1 MVHQYRCLRSFRFVN
16 LRMAEHDDF
25 TRILQLSE
33 QAALSSS
40 TRPLLLDIGCC
51 RKSSRHHSRS
61 LMPDSVELVGMDLRY
76 LPYVGYPA
84 LCLLGCDLRPEFID
98 LGYRFYGDRGFSKI
112 HFFSD
117 DILQLKFHPRLI
129 RSMILRC

>member
-51 RKSSRHHSRS
+51 
-61 LMPDSVELVGMDLRY
+61 LGMDLRY